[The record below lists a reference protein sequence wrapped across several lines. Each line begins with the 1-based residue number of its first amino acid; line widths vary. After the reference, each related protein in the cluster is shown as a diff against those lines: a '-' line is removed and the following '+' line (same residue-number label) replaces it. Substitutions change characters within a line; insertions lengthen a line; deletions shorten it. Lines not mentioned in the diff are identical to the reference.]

1 MERQVGKYTIKF
13 LHLKNY
19 DYYDC
24 AKITCGKVKY
34 YANLSMTEL
43 HTMKITEKES
53 DIAHILKVE
62 RMRRKREL
70 AALEK
75 LLSEGD

>member
-1 MERQVGKYTIKF
+1 MKIQIGKYTIKF
-13 LHLKNY
+13 LHLKTRDIF
-19 DYYDC
+19 DYAD
-24 AKITCGKVKY
+24 IICGKTKY
-34 YANLSMTEL
+34 RIKLSLYSVMST
-43 HTMKITEKES
+43 ES

-62 RMRRKREL
+62 RMKRKREL